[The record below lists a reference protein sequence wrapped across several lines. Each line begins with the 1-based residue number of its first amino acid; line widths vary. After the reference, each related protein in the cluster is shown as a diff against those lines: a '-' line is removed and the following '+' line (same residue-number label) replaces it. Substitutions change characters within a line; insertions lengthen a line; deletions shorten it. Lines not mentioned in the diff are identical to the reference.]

1 MRSRLILA
9 AAAASASLALVSSA
23 RADWL
28 VKTYMEP
35 YIWNYGT
42 ADALIA
48 GWGNAGAP
56 VSASLNQWNTAD
68 LTEPGGTGVFGG
80 DFQSPV
86 SGDNFVVLGT
96 GNIIVA
102 AAGDYRFTNN
112 TDDGSRLK
120 ING

>member
-42 ADALIA
+42 ADALIG

-56 VSASLNQWNTAD
+56 NTISINQWNTAD
-68 LTEPGGTGVFGG
+68 LASDPVGRGFFSSG
-80 DFQSPV
+80 DFQSPA
-86 SGDNFVVLGT
+86 SGDNFAIQGT
-96 GNIIVA
+96 GSIIVA
-102 AAGDYRFTNN
+102 AAADFR
-112 TDDGSRLK
+112 
-120 ING
+120 

>member
-9 AAAASASLALVSSA
+9 AAAASASLGLINSA
-23 RADWL
+23 KADWL

-56 VSASLNQWNTAD
+56 TTISPNQWNMAD
-68 LTEPGGTGVFGG
+68 LASDPGGRAFFKTG
-80 DFQSPV
+80 DYQYSV
-86 SGDNFVVLGT
+86 SGHNLSVPCT
-96 GNIIVA
+96 C
-102 AAGDYRFTNN
+102 R
-112 TDDGSRLK
+112 
-120 ING
+120 